1 MLTFAKRPKPAPQRH
16 RFHPM
21 AEAPVMTDGAR
32 VELVDTGMWLEVYYP
47 DGSCDTAFVSAHW
60 LRWLAAASV
69 SAQAEGFELMK
80 DGTGARRAAAG

>member
-1 MLTFAKRPKPAPQRH
+1 MRTLAKRTKRAPERH
-16 RFHPM
+16 RFSPM
-21 AEAPVMTDGAR
+21 AEAPAVTDGVR

-80 DGTGARRAAAG
+80 GTVAESA